1 MKERKQNYDRLMG
14 FALDQGLSLFGVADV
29 AGIREEFSLE
39 GKLREKFDWGIS
51 LGKRLLDAVLEEI
64 KDRPTRLYFHH
75 YRQLNFFLDRAAFL
89 LSSYIQDRPTR
100 LYFHHYR
107 QLNFFLD
114 RAAFLLSSYIQES
127 GFQALPIPASQIIDW
142 DRQKAHLSH
151 KKVGYLAGLGFIGR
165 SNLLVNPELGARF
178 RLVTVLTDMPLEADK
193 PLEGDCGTCMKC
205 LEPCPAQ
212 AIAEKKEEFD
222 HRACFEKLKEFK
234 KSGIVGQH
242 ICGVCVKACPGF
254 KRE

>member
-1 MKERKQNYDRLMG
+1 MKERKQNYERLMG
-14 FALDQGLSLFGVADV
+14 FALDQGLSLFGVADI
-29 AGIREEFSLE
+29 AGIREEFSL
-39 GKLREKFDWGIS
+39 GKKLREKFDWGIS
-51 LGKRLLDAVLEEI
+51 LGKRLLDAVLEDI
-64 KDRPTRLYFHH
+64 K
-75 YRQLNFFLDRAAFL
+75 
-89 LSSYIQDRPTR
+89 DRPTR

-142 DRQKAHLSH
+142 EKQRAHLSH

-165 SNLLVNPELGARF
+165 NNLLVNPELGAKF

-193 PLEGDCGTCMKC
+193 PLEGDCGTCLKC

-212 AIAEKKEEFD
+212 AIKEKREEFD
-222 HRACFEKLKEFK
+222 HRACFEKLKEFRK
-234 KSGIVGQH
+234 MGLVGQH
-242 ICGVCVKACPGF
+242 ICGVCVKACSGVE
-254 KRE
+254 RD

>member
-1 MKERKQNYDRLMG
+1 MNERRQNYEKLMG

-29 AGIREEFSLE
+29 AGIREEFNLAKE
-39 GKLREKFDWGIS
+39 LRKKFDWGIS
-51 LGKRLLDAVLEEI
+51 LGKRLLDAVLEDIE
-64 KDRPTRLYFHH
+64 
-75 YRQLNFFLDRAAFL
+75 
-89 LSSYIQDRPTR
+89 DRPTR

-114 RAAFLLSSYIQES
+114 RAAFLLSSYIQEL

-142 DRQKAHLSH
+142 ERQRAHLSH
-151 KKVGYLAGLGFIGR
+151 KKVGYLAGLGFMGR
-165 SNLLVNPELGARF
+165 SNLLVNPEIGARF

-193 PLEGDCGTCMKC
+193 PLEADCGTCTNC

-212 AIAEKKEEFD
+212 AIKEKREDFD
-222 HRACFEKLKEFK
+222 HLACFEKLKEFRK
-234 KSGIVGQH
+234 MGIVGQH

-254 KRE
+254 KRD